1 MVCSA
6 IDCTTIEL
14 RRGRNL
20 SQGLKKT
27 WVFWLGLVITAI
39 SILTLF
45 SSLYVSI
52 VWPYLLGVPILT
64 ESLLLLMVPA
74 VVGGVIFAV
83 IGVYMMYAG
92 RVSEAK

>member
-1 MVCSA
+1 MVRSA
-6 IDCTTIEL
+6 IDCTINEL
-14 RRGRNL
+14 RRGRYL

-39 SILTLF
+39 SGLSVF
-45 SSLYVSI
+45 SSLYISV
-52 VWPYLLGVPILT
+52 VWPYLLGIPIVID
-64 ESLLLLMVPA
+64 SLLLLMVPA

-83 IGVYMMYAG
+83 IGVYMMYSG